1 MESKEK
7 TLITKVQE
15 ISDIKSKTR
24 IIVESFYKIDL
35 FNPTRIRIYVEA
47 RSMYFKLLKD
57 NTKMTLAEIGASVGK
72 HHSSVVHLVNQIN
85 FDIERIPEMRS
96 KYSRLLS
103 LYNKCILEP
112 IDENYAL
119 VEITASY
126 ENLKNSYEML
136 SKNYTLLMEKHK
148 ILTYERER
156 RRTRTR

>member
-7 TLITKVQE
+7 TLITKIQD

-24 IIVESFYKIDL
+24 IIVENFYKIDL

-57 NTKMTLAEIGASVGK
+57 NTKMTLRDIAESVGK
-72 HHSSVVHLVNQIN
+72 HHSSVVHHINQLN
-85 FDIERIPEMRS
+85 FDIQNIPEMRS

-103 LYNKCILEP
+103 LYNQCILEP

-119 VEITASY
+119 VEITTSY

-148 ILTYERER
+148 ILIDERKRRNRER
-156 RRTRTR
+156 Y